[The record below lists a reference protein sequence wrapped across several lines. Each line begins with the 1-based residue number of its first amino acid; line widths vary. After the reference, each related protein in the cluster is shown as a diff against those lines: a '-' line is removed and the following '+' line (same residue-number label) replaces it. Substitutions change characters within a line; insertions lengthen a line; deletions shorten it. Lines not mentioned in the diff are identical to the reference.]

1 MLPPCQRRHQHDE
14 RGFRQVEVGDEGVRH
29 LEAVARIDKDIR
41 PAGAGPHGAVLPHPG
56 FYRAAGGGAHADDAP
71 AIGTGT
77 VDEVGC
83 LLGDDAVLAVHLM
96 LGDFVLLHRTEGAKA
111 HVQRHIANAN
121 AHGLHL
127 FQQLLRKMQARRGC
141 GGAAHHLGIHRL
153 VALAILQFLLDIRR
167 QGHFAQPIQ
176 HLKED
181 ALIVEPHQPVAA
193 GQFLRNLGSQL
204 AVAKGELRAF
214 AHFLAGPHQ
223 TFPRLVAP
231 VDQQQHLARAA
242 ARQTLAQQPCR
253 KHAGIIEDQAVPR
266 PQKIRQLIKMMVLDF
281 PGNLIKQQQSRPVPS
296 LKWGLGDQLLRQIKI
311 EVMCFHISTRFSMK

>member
-1 MLPPCQRRHQHDE
+1 M
-14 RGFRQVEVGDEGVRH
+14 EVGDQGVRH
-29 LEAVARIDKDIR
+29 LEAVAGIDEDIR
-41 PAGAGPHGAVLPHPG
+41 PSGAGLHGAVLLCPG
-56 FYRAAGGGAHADDAP
+56 FHRAAGGGAHADDAP

-153 VALAILQFLLDIRR
+153 VALAILQFLLDIRW

-253 KHAGIIEDQAVPR
+253 KHAGIIEDQAVAGMQILWQVKEVPVLPR
-266 PQKIRQLIKMMVLDF
+266 AGLLVQHQKPRGVTPLD
-281 PGNLIKQQQSRPVPS
+281 G
-296 LKWGLGDQLLRQIKI
+296 GLGDQLLRQIKI